1 MIESKEELKYYLEE
15 DSRNYGSQT
24 RGWTSVM
31 KHNIL
36 SSPISDQKYIW
47 KYIKTLRYAE
57 YYLNTKKT
65 SRIKKLIYMYYL
77 RKLRKLSYKTG
88 FQIPPNTVGPG
99 LTIWHWGPIIINGMA
114 RIGKNATL
122 YPGVLIGHKEPGF
135 PAPVIGDN
143 CFIGSGSKIIGDIT
157 IGDNCVI
164 AQNCV
169 VTHSMASGEVLVAA
183 RGRVLEKARM

>member
-1 MIESKEELKYYLEE
+1 MGNKWGGG
-15 DSRNYGSQT
+15 R
-24 RGWTSVM
+24 M
-31 KHNIL
+31 KHNL
-36 SSPISDQKYIW
+36 LTNPGTDQKYIW
-47 KYIKTLRYAE
+47 KYIYTLRYVE
-57 YYLNTKKT
+57 YYFNTMKT
-65 SRIKKLIYMYYL
+65 SRVKKLMCVYYL
-77 RKLRKLSYKTG
+77 YKLRKLSYKTG

-99 LTIWHWGPIIINGMA
+99 LTIYHWGPIIINGKA

-122 YPGVLIGHKEPGF
+122 YSGVLIGHKEPGS

-143 CFIGSGSKIIGDIT
+143 CFIGSGSKIIGDVT

-183 RGRVLEKARM
+183 KGRVIEKRV